1 MFEELTRL
9 WHEDDAQDLAEYALL
24 MMLVSLTAVVALH
37 SLAATTDRMFY
48 RAVHVLLKHRP
59 DEW

>member
-1 MFEELTRL
+1 MFEELKRL
-9 WHEDDAQDLAEYALL
+9 WQQEDAQDLAEYALL

-37 SLAATTDRMFY
+37 SLAATTDRLLY
-48 RAVHVLLKHRP
+48 RGVHVLLKHAS

>member
-1 MFEELTRL
+1 MLEELTRL
-9 WHEDDAQDLAEYALL
+9 WHEDNAQDLAEYALL
-24 MMLVSLTAVVALH
+24 LMLVSLTAIVALN

-48 RAVHVLLKHRP
+48 RAVHVLLKHAS

>member
-1 MFEELTRL
+1 MFEALKRL
-9 WHEDDAQDLAEYALL
+9 WQEEDAQDLAEYALL

-48 RAVHVLLKHRP
+48 RAVHALLKHAS
-59 DEW
+59 DES

>member
-1 MFEELTRL
+1 MFEELKRL

-37 SLAATTDRMFY
+37 SLAATTDRFFY
-48 RAVHVLLKHRP
+48 RAVHVLLKHQP
-59 DEW
+59 DD